1 MEWKWEKREK
11 CFLITEK
18 NIDFAA
24 LVADGH
30 LRTIRNS
37 LKMNHKIE
45 ILTTPSCGN
54 CQVVE
59 KMLDDMKISYDVI
72 DVTEN
77 PEYLE
82 KYPIF
87 TAPGI
92 VIDDKLEFTGIP
104 KKQELLE
111 KLSDK

>member
-1 MEWKWEKREK
+1 M
-11 CFLITEK
+11 
-18 NIDFAA
+18 
-24 LVADGH
+24 
-30 LRTIRNS
+30 S
-37 LKMNHKIE
+37 HKVE

-54 CQVVE
+54 CNLVE
-59 KMLDDMKISYDVI
+59 KILNELNILYEII
-72 DVTEN
+72 DVTEK

-104 KKQELLE
+104 KKHEILE
-111 KLSDK
+111 KLS

>member
-1 MEWKWEKREK
+1 MEWKWEKRGNH
-11 CFLITEK
+11 FLITER
-18 NIDFAA
+18 NTDSVA
-24 LVADGH
+24 LVANGH

-45 ILTTPSCGN
+45 ILTTPSCVH
-54 CQVVE
+54 CKSVE
-59 KMLDDMKISYDVI
+59 KMLDDMKVLYDVI

-92 VIDDKLEFTGIP
+92 VIDGKLEFVGVP

-111 KLSDK
+111 KLF

>member
-1 MEWKWEKREK
+1 
-11 CFLITEK
+11 
-18 NIDFAA
+18 
-24 LVADGH
+24 
-30 LRTIRNS
+30 
-37 LKMNHKIE
+37 
-45 ILTTPSCGN
+45 
-54 CQVVE
+54 
-59 KMLDDMKISYDVI
+59 MKISYDVI

-87 TAPGI
+87 TVPGI
-92 VIDDKLEFTGIP
+92 VIDDKLEFTGVP